1 MENQETAKM
10 AAKSKMKLSATVL
23 GLLALFGLYT
33 EYVRKETPLDE
44 ATVIFVKGRA
54 VAVEVLAEA
63 AAPVA
68 EPEQAAETA
77 GVSAAQFL
85 GYLREV
91 SDRADAVT
99 KPESAL
105 GQIALPQPEPRA
117 FEAVPLEFNEQVIE
131 IMNDNGEVS
140 EVVEVREAEI
150 PAETAETAATV
161 EPETDVSE
169 AVSLVRE
176 VMAPE
181 VEALPAEASAE
192 ESVFENMEKNEPL
205 VNIEENGVQ
214 AGEEGQAVDM
224 MKEIIER
231 EQAADGEK

>member
-131 IMNDNGEVS
+131 IMDDNGEVS

-150 PAETAETAATV
+150 PAEAAATV

-231 EQAADGEK
+231 EQAVDGEK

>member
-54 VAVEVLAEA
+54 VAVDVLAEA

-150 PAETAETAATV
+150 PAETAATV
-161 EPETDVSE
+161 DPETDVSE

>member
-54 VAVEVLAEA
+54 VAVDVLAEA

-105 GQIALPQPEPRA
+105 GQIALPQPELRA

-131 IMNDNGEVS
+131 IMDDNGEVS

-150 PAETAETAATV
+150 PAETAATV

-205 VNIEENGVQ
+205 VNIEQNGVQ

>member
-33 EYVRKETPLDE
+33 EYVRKETPLNE

-68 EPEQAAETA
+68 EPEQEAETA

-131 IMNDNGEVS
+131 IMDDNGEVS

-150 PAETAETAATV
+150 PAETAATV

-192 ESVFENMEKNEPL
+192 ESVFENMENNEPL
-205 VNIEENGVQ
+205 VNIEQNGVQ

>member
-54 VAVEVLAEA
+54 VAVDVLAEA

-131 IMNDNGEVS
+131 IMDDNGEVS

-150 PAETAETAATV
+150 PAETAATV
-161 EPETDVSE
+161 DPETDVSE

>member
-54 VAVEVLAEA
+54 VAVDVLAEA

-150 PAETAETAATV
+150 PAETAATV

>member
-33 EYVRKETPLDE
+33 EYVRKETPLNE

-68 EPEQAAETA
+68 EPEQEAETA

-131 IMNDNGEVS
+131 IMDDNGEVS

-150 PAETAETAATV
+150 PAETAATV

-192 ESVFENMEKNEPL
+192 ESVFENMENNEPL

>member
-68 EPEQAAETA
+68 EPELAAETA
-77 GVSAAQFL
+77 GGSAAQFL

-105 GQIALPQPEPRA
+105 GQIALPQPELRA

-131 IMNDNGEVS
+131 IMDDNGEVS

-150 PAETAETAATV
+150 PAETAATV

>member
-150 PAETAETAATV
+150 PAETAATV

-231 EQAADGEK
+231 EQAVDGEK

>member
-131 IMNDNGEVS
+131 IMDDNGEVS

-150 PAETAETAATV
+150 PAETAATV

>member
-131 IMNDNGEVS
+131 IMDDNGEVS

-150 PAETAETAATV
+150 PAEAAATV

>member
-68 EPEQAAETA
+68 EPEQEAETA

-131 IMNDNGEVS
+131 IMDDNGEVS

-150 PAETAETAATV
+150 PAETAATV

-192 ESVFENMEKNEPL
+192 ESVFENMENNEPL

>member
-54 VAVEVLAEA
+54 VAVDVLAEA

-131 IMNDNGEVS
+131 IMDDNGEVS

-150 PAETAETAATV
+150 PAETAATV

-231 EQAADGEK
+231 EQAVDGEK